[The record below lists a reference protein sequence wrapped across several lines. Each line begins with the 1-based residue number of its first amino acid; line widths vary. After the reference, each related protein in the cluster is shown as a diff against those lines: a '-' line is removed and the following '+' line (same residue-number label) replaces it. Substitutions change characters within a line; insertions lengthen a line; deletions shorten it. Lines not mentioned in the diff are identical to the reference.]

1 MRNLTSFIWAEIHQ
15 ALFSRFCLISKAT
28 VTKTAFFIFLFQD
41 VEQNVFLFQDVEQNV
56 EQIYVGSITRYF
68 CL

>member
-41 VEQNVFLFQDVEQNV
+41 VEQNV
-56 EQIYVGSITRYF
+56 EQIYVGSITR
-68 CL
+68 

>member
-1 MRNLTSFIWAEIHQ
+1 MRNLTSFIWAEIQQ

-41 VEQNVFLFQDVEQNV
+41 VEQNV